1 MTRAR
6 TAAAD
11 GPAAVPSR
19 RLPAAGVLV
28 VYFLLSFWYTSPLV
42 QLSQSRI
49 AGDAGDPVLNAS
61 VLWWNATARPL
72 SEQWWNAPFFY
83 PSLGATTF
91 TEHLLGV
98 SLVAS
103 PIYWL
108 THNPLAAYN
117 VSLFLTW
124 PLSAFAVYL
133 LVAFLT
139 RREDAAI
146 LAGVVWAFTPYRLS
160 ELGHLQSLSAY
171 WLPLM
176 LLGLH
181 GFLERRRAR
190 WLVLFGVA
198 WLGQSTANGYYMLF
212 GAVLIGMWLAYFC
225 SSRAGWRTMPAI
237 LVTWVVS
244 SLPLLPIMS
253 KYVAVHEYFALRRSL
268 VEPAGFSAE
277 PRSWAQVSQISW
289 LWPSL
294 LREDAHN
301 LFPGIT
307 APLLVLLALAVWILR
322 GRLAMKDE
330 SRARRAL
337 RTGLGAVTAAS
348 LVATLAMLIV
358 GPWRVEIA
366 GMALRMTD
374 LNRALLVGTV
384 CGVFFALLTPSTRHA
399 LARRSPFVFYLAATL
414 GLALLACGPLLIVR
428 GSVVLDPA
436 PYMWLLSVPGFDRLR
451 VPTRFWMLGTLCLS
465 VTAGLAYAWL
475 STGRRI
481 TRAIGFVTVAGC
493 LLLDGWAGDFPMAAA
508 PELWPRVERRDSALP
523 VLELPLGPQW
533 DAAATYR
540 AIWHRRGTV
549 NGVSGYDPPH
559 YAPLQAGLN
568 ARDPAMLSA
577 LAALGPIDIVVDGTF
592 DRGGAWARYVS
603 ASPGAAVV
611 ASDGVRTTY
620 RIPAHAPLEPPVG
633 DALPIVAV
641 DAFRH
646 DARVIFDGRIETEWG
661 DDPQRPAQWIR
672 ADLGEVR
679 EVAGI
684 THALGEYARDFPR
697 LLAIDLSVDG
707 ASWEEVWRG
716 PTAALA
722 FLAAVRAPREAA
734 MRITFPPR
742 AARYVRLRQLA
753 EHRNMWRV
761 AELRVHGA
769 VALRPGSG
777 RP

>member
-1 MTRAR
+1 MTGAR
-6 TAAAD
+6 TPAAE
-11 GPAAVPSR
+11 AAVPVGSR
-19 RLPAAGVLV
+19 RLVAVGVLGL
-28 VYFLLSFWYTSPLV
+28 YLLLSVWYTNPLV
-42 QLSQSRI
+42 RLSQLRI

-61 VLWWNATARPL
+61 VLWWNATALPL

-83 PSLGATTF
+83 PSLGVTTF

-108 THNPLAAYN
+108 TNNPLAAYN
-117 VSLFLTW
+117 ISLFLTW

-133 LVAFLT
+133 LVVFLT

-146 LAGVVWAFTPYRLS
+146 LAGLAWAFTPYRLS

-171 WLPLM
+171 WLPVM

-190 WLVLFGVA
+190 WLVLFGA
-198 WLGQSTANGYYMLF
+198 GWLCQSLSNGYYMLF
-212 GAVLIGMWLAYFC
+212 GAVLVGMWVAYFC
-225 SSRAGWRTMPAI
+225 SGRDGWRTMPAI
-237 LVTWVVS
+237 LATWVVS
-244 SLPLLPIMS
+244 SLPLVPIMS
-253 KYVAVHEYFALRRSL
+253 TYLAVHDHFALRRSL
-268 VEPAGFSAE
+268 VDPAGFSAE
-277 PRSWAQVSQISW
+277 PRSWVQVSQLSW

-294 LREDAHN
+294 LREDAHS
-301 LFPGIT
+301 LFPGVT
-307 APLLVLLALAVWILR
+307 AAFLVVLAVAVWILR
-322 GRLAMKDE
+322 GRLVMKDE
-330 SRARRAL
+330 SRAGRVIRA
-337 RTGLGAVTAAS
+337 GLAVVTAAS
-348 LVATLAMLIV
+348 LVATLAMLIA

-366 GMALRMTD
+366 GLTLRMTD
-374 LNRALLVGTV
+374 LKRALLLGIV
-384 CGVFFALLTPSTRHA
+384 CAGLLAVLTSSTRHA

-414 GLALLACGPLLIVR
+414 ALAVLACGPLIIVR
-428 GSVVLDPA
+428 DSVVLDPA

-465 VTAGLAYAWL
+465 IAAGLAYAWL
-475 STGRRI
+475 ATGHRV
-481 TRAIGFVTVAGC
+481 TRAIGFATVAGC
-493 LLLDGWAGDFPMAAA
+493 VLLDGWVREFPMAAA
-508 PELWPRVERRDSALP
+508 PERWPRVERRDNALP
-523 VLELPLGPQW
+523 ILELPLGPEW

-540 AIWHRRGTV
+540 AIWHRRRTV

-568 ARDPAMLSA
+568 AHDPAMLAA
-577 LAALGPIDIVVDGTF
+577 LASLGPIDVVVDGAF
-592 DRGGAWARYVS
+592 DRDGAWARYV
-603 ASPGAAVV
+603 AAAPGGAVV

-620 RIPAHAPLEPPVG
+620 RIPAHPPLEPPVG
-633 DALPIVAV
+633 DAFPIVAV

-646 DARVIFDGRIETEWG
+646 DPRVIFDGRIETEWG

-707 ASWEEVWRG
+707 ASWEEVWKG

-722 FLAAVRAPREAA
+722 FLAAARAPREAA
-734 MRITFPPR
+734 IRITFPPR
-742 AARYVRLRQLA
+742 SARFVRLRQLA
-753 EHRNMWRV
+753 EHKNMWRL
-761 AELRVHGA
+761 AELKVHGTS
-769 VALRPGSG
+769 R
-777 RP
+777 